1 MAKMKPPKVPEQ
13 PVPVLRFDAIAR
25 SVASTE
31 KTKSFEDVRDH
42 AILRI
47 FYSTGVRLA
56 ELANLR
62 TNDSSSSRASRPD

>member
-1 MAKMKPPKVPEQ
+1 MLRLDAVAK
-13 PVPVLRFDAIAR
+13 LIATAER
-25 SVASTE
+25 
-31 KTKSFEDVRDH
+31 TKSFEDVRDA

-62 TNDSSSSRASRPD
+62 YLPDDPERTTSISSSRSCG